1 MPETATKSG
10 TITLTINA
18 QDREYLLPLLE
29 NWLKETLV
37 EEHRT
42 DSPDYRTVIEK
53 KETALRHL
61 VDQLRR
67 A

>member
-1 MPETATKSG
+1 MSDTATKSG

-18 QDREYLLPLLE
+18 QDREYLLPVLE
-29 NWLKETLV
+29 HWLNETLV

-53 KETALRHL
+53 KEAALRSL